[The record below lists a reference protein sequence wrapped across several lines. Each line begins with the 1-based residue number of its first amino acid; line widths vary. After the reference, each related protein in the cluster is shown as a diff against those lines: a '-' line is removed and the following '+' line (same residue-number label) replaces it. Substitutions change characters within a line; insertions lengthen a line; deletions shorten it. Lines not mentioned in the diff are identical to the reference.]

1 MIKVDHKHERAQ
13 FIMSVWTKTSPGFK
27 RGRIITYCPK
37 CGKILDTQFFE
48 SKELS
53 WEERLQGRGR
63 FEMLSSAIEDVIAR
77 HPDLPVI
84 EGGEDRT
91 GYARIKNIRDFGLS
105 SKDIDLLLYEQ

>member
-1 MIKVDHKHERAQ
+1 MIKADHKHERAQ
-13 FIMSVWTKTSPGFK
+13 FIISVWTKISPDIK

-53 WEERLQGRGR
+53 WEERLQGRGK

-84 EGGEDRT
+84 EGGEDTT
-91 GYARIKNIRDFGLS
+91 GFARIKNIKDFGLS
-105 SKDIDLLLYEQ
+105 SEDIARLLYKQ